1 MLMVSVSGRCL
12 NRHVT
17 HVRMSE
23 NKAKALQR
31 LKQTAPNGELVSL
44 WFWTRMRPT
53 NNSASVH
60 RAERTAHTHPVVNA
74 TRLQVWGQHLW
85 SMSTSDLHT
94 ESPAP
99 AWPSCVGS
107 ESTQSCFSSG
117 RVSVSVVLSGRFW
130 TRYPG
135 TGVRWRHTGQPIL
148 QPWPSREWRVV
159 RHCWQKVCEQTSSLG
174 MCWSRS
180 KEL

>member
-74 TRLQVWGQHLW
+74 TRLQV
-85 SMSTSDLHT
+85 
-94 ESPAP
+94 
-99 AWPSCVGS
+99 
-107 ESTQSCFSSG
+107 
-117 RVSVSVVLSGRFW
+117 
-130 TRYPG
+130 
-135 TGVRWRHTGQPIL
+135 
-148 QPWPSREWRVV
+148 
-159 RHCWQKVCEQTSSLG
+159 
-174 MCWSRS
+174 
-180 KEL
+180 